1 MPKPQPSIPGLVIGG
16 TGSNSGKTTLTLA
29 LLCALHERGLVARA
43 AKTGPDYIDAA
54 FHAALTGQPAANL
67 DTWMCR
73 EAAPSPAER
82 PLHGGYGPASGLPGG
97 LKRVF
102 ARMALPCPLQADT
115 TATVPYSPNLL
126 LPDLR
131 PDLRPDL
138 LVVEGA
144 MGLFDGGHKGAG
156 STAHLAALLGLPLL
170 LVLNAGGM
178 GQSVAALAEGFL
190 HHRPAWAGTRSL
202 RFLGMICTHVG
213 SARHA
218 DLLRQSLAPV
228 SKSSG
233 VPLLG
238 LMPRQGAPTLPA
250 RHLGLVE
257 AREVLPGVDRQSLA
271 QWAEDHCNLDL
282 LLQKAGAATLR
293 RIPHADTAMTA
304 LQDENQPELSSGNT
318 AKLLPPLP
326 QTQAPAARFFP
337 AARTAP
343 RRGSSPL
350 RIGLAWDEAFSFC
363 YADLPAVLGELK
375 ACVVPF
381 SPLRNAAPPP
391 HCSGLYFPGGYPE
404 LHAERI
410 AANASMRTAL
420 HSLAAQGMPIYGEC
434 GGYMYLM
441 RSLLLNGLE
450 YAMSGLLPRSC
461 TLGQTKAALG
471 YRAALAHA
479 DWPNTS
485 SPLTGNSKVS
495 NSMTG
500 SPKTNAMARPLWVR
514 GHEFHYAQEQ
524 LDPLPAQCSPLWQLH
539 DSQGRFLRADGCR
552 MGSVAGSWLHCYPE
566 GSRRFWRAWLGLCT
580 AYIAA
585 QGS

>member
-1 MPKPQPSIPGLVIGG
+1 MPKPQPSMPGLVIGG

-54 FHAALTGQPAANL
+54 FHAALSGQPAANL

-73 EAAPSPAER
+73 ESAPSPAER
-82 PLHGGYGPASGLPGG
+82 PLSGGRGLSSGISSGLPAG
-97 LKRVF
+97 LRRVF
-102 ARMALPCPLQADT
+102 ARMSAPCEPQADT
-115 TATVPYSPNLL
+115 PGVASP
-126 LPDLR
+126 DI
-131 PDLRPDL
+131 

-144 MGLFDGGHKGAG
+144 MGLFDGGHRGAG
-156 STAHLAALLGLPLL
+156 STAHLAALLNLPML

-178 GQSVAALAEGFL
+178 GQSVTALAEGFL
-190 HHRPAWAGTRSL
+190 HHRPSWAGKRPM
-202 RFLGMICTHVG
+202 RFLGMVCTHVG

-228 SKSSG
+228 CKSTG

-257 AREVLPGVDRQSLA
+257 AREVLPGVDTKALA
-271 QWAEDHCNLDL
+271 QWAEANCDLDL
-282 LLQKAGAATLR
+282 LLQRAGAATR
-293 RIPHADTAMTA
+293 RVTAP
-304 LQDENQPELSSGNT
+304 LNQPVS
-318 AKLLPPLP
+318 PPASVP
-326 QTQAPAARFFP
+326 TARFFP
-337 AARTAP
+337 AGVAQT
-343 RRGSSPL
+343 RRGKQPL
-350 RIGLAWDEAFSFC
+350 RIGMAWDEAFSFC

-375 ACVVPF
+375 AEMVPF
-381 SPLRNAAPPP
+381 SPLRDATPPP
-391 HCSGLYFPGGYPE
+391 GCAGLYFPGGYPE

-410 AANASMRTAL
+410 AANAQMRTAL

-441 RSLLLNGLE
+441 HSLMLNGQQ

-461 TLGQTKAALG
+461 SLGQTKAALG
-471 YRAALAHA
+471 YRAALAKAGWLHA
-479 DWPNTS
+479 DST
-485 SPLTGNSKVS
+485 
-495 NSMTG
+495 
-500 SPKTNAMARPLWVR
+500 ARPLWVR

-524 LDPLPAQCSPLWQLH
+524 PAPLPPQCSPLWQLH

-566 GSRRFWRAWLGLCT
+566 GSRRFWRAWLGLCS
-580 AYIAA
+580 AYLSA
-585 QGS
+585 QGT

>member
-1 MPKPQPSIPGLVIGG
+1 MPKPPPSLPGLVIGG

-67 DTWMCR
+67 DAWMCR
-73 EAAPSPAER
+73 ESAPSSTER
-82 PLHGGYGPASGLPGG
+82 PLSTGSGSLSGLPAG
-97 LKRVF
+97 LRRVF
-102 ARMALPCPLQADT
+102 ARMAA
-115 TATVPYSPNLL
+115 PNQPQTGTPAVVT
-126 LPDLR
+126 PDI
-131 PDLRPDL
+131 

-156 STAHLAALLGLPLL
+156 STAHLAALLGLPVL

-178 GQSVAALAEGFL
+178 GQSITALAEGFL
-190 HHRPAWAGTRSL
+190 HHRPAWAGARPL
-202 RFLGMICTHVG
+202 RFLGMVCTHVG
-213 SARHA
+213 STRHA
-218 DLLRQSLAPV
+218 DLLRQSLAPLT
-228 SKSSG
+228 KSTG

-257 AREVLPGVDRQSLA
+257 AREALPAVDRQALA
-271 QWAEDHCNLDL
+271 QWAENNCDLSL
-282 LLQKAGAATLR
+282 LLKKAGAASLR
-293 RIPHADTAMTA
+293 RA
-304 LQDENQPELSSGNT
+304 LGTHGTKSTSDDENQPERPST
-318 AKLLPPLP
+318 PA
-326 QTQAPAARFFP
+326 TAARFFP
-337 AARTAP
+337 AFIANA
-343 RRGSSPL
+343 RRGKQPL

-375 ACVVPF
+375 AEVVTF
-381 SPLRNAAPPP
+381 SPLRDAAPPTG
-391 HCSGLYFPGGYPE
+391 CAGLYFPGGYPE

-410 AANASMRTAL
+410 AANAQMRTAL
-420 HSLAAQGMPIYGEC
+420 HGLAAQGMPIYGEC

-441 RSLLLNGLE
+441 RSLLIDDQE

-461 TLGQTKAALG
+461 ALGQTKAALG
-471 YRAALAHA
+471 YRAGLAHA
-479 DWPNTS
+479 HWPHASATAS
-485 SPLTGNSKVS
+485 
-495 NSMTG
+495 
-500 SPKTNAMARPLWVR
+500 PLWVR

-524 LDPLPAQCSPLWQLH
+524 ADPLPAQCSPLWQMH

-566 GSRRFWRAWLGLCT
+566 GSRRFWRLWLGLCS
-580 AYIAA
+580 AYLSA
-585 QGS
+585 QGT

>member
-1 MPKPQPSIPGLVIGG
+1 MPKPLPSLPGLVIGG

-54 FHAALTGQPAANL
+54 FHAVLTGQPAANL

-73 EAAPSPAER
+73 ESAPSATER
-82 PLHGGYGPASGLPGG
+82 PLHGGCGPSSALPTGLI
-97 LKRVF
+97 RVF
-102 ARMALPCPLQADT
+102 ERMSQPCQLWADT
-115 TATVPYSPNLL
+115 TATVPSSPNLL
-126 LPDLR
+126 PNLL
-131 PDLRPDL
+131 PDL

-156 STAHLAALLGLPLL
+156 STAHLAALLNLPVL

-190 HHRPAWAGTRSL
+190 HHRPSWAGTRPL
-202 RFLGMICTHVG
+202 HFLGMVCTHVG

-218 DLLRQSLAPV
+218 DLLRQSLAPL

-257 AREVLPGVDRQSLA
+257 AHEVLPGVDRQALA
-271 QWAEDHCNLDL
+271 QWAEDHCDLDL
-282 LLQKAGAATLR
+282 LLQKAGSGTLR
-293 RIPHADTAMTA
+293 RIPHANAAMTV
-304 LQDENQPELSSGNT
+304 LQDENQPEFSSGKT
-318 AKLLPPLP
+318 AELLPPLP
-326 QTQAPAARFFP
+326 QTQTPAACFFP
-337 AARTAP
+337 SARTAP
-343 RRGSSPL
+343 RRGKWPL
-350 RIGLAWDEAFSFC
+350 CIGLAWDEAFSFC
-363 YADLPAVLGELK
+363 YADLPAVLGELN

-381 SPLRNAAPPP
+381 SPLRDAAPPP
-391 HCSGLYFPGGYPE
+391 DCAGLYFPGGYPE

-410 AANASMRTAL
+410 AANANMRAAL
-420 HSLAAQGMPIYGEC
+420 HRFATQGMPIYGEC

-441 RSLLLNGLE
+441 RSLLLNGQE

-479 DWPNTS
+479 GWPTPNNPTLS
-485 SPLTGNSKVS
+485 SSAPS
-495 NSMTG
+495 
-500 SPKTNAMARPLWVR
+500 AAARPLWVR

-524 LDPLPAQCSPLWQLH
+524 LDPLPAQCSPLWHLH

-552 MGSVAGSWLHCYPE
+552 KGSVAGSWLHCYPE

>member
-1 MPKPQPSIPGLVIGG
+1 MPKPQPSLPGLVIGG

-73 EAAPSPAER
+73 EAAPSSAER
-82 PLHGGYGPASGLPGG
+82 PLRGGSGPSNRPISGLPAG

-102 ARMALPCPLQADT
+102 VRMSAPCSPMLASGT
-115 TATVPYSPNLL
+115 TAATPDILPHIVPNILPNI
-126 LPDLR
+126 LPDI
-131 PDLRPDL
+131 

-144 MGLFDGGHKGAG
+144 MGLFDGGHRGAG

-190 HHRPAWAGTRSL
+190 RHRPVWAETRPL
-202 RFLGMICTHVG
+202 HFLGMVCTHVG
-213 SARHA
+213 SDRHA

-228 SKSSG
+228 SKNSG

-238 LMPRQGAPTLPA
+238 LMPRQGAPSLPA

-257 AREVLPGVDRQSLA
+257 AREALPAVDRQALA
-271 QWAEDHCNLDL
+271 LWAEDHCNLDL
-282 LLQKAGAATLR
+282 LLQRAGADTLR
-293 RIPHADTAMTA
+293 RASPNHAATPANDA
-304 LQDENQPELSSGNT
+304 Q
-318 AKLLPPLP
+318 KLP
-326 QTQAPAARFFP
+326 QLSPEATPASRFFP
-337 AARTAP
+337 AANSAT
-343 RRGSSPL
+343 RRSKRPL

-375 ACVVPF
+375 AEVVTF
-381 SPLRNAAPPP
+381 SPLRDAAPPP
-391 HCSGLYFPGGYPE
+391 GCAGLYFPGGYPE
-404 LHAERI
+404 LHAARI
-410 AANASMRTAL
+410 AANAQMRTAL
-420 HSLAAQGMPIYGEC
+420 HHKAAQGMPMYGEC

-441 RSLLLNGLE
+441 DSLLLDGQQ

-461 TLGQTKAALG
+461 ALGQTKAALG
-471 YRAALAHA
+471 YRAALARA
-479 DWPNTS
+479 DWPTPSTTQS
-485 SPLTGNSKVS
+485 SI
-495 NSMTG
+495 
-500 SPKTNAMARPLWVR
+500 PKASAASTPLWVR

-524 LDPLPAQCSPLWQLH
+524 ADPLPAQCSPLWQLH

-552 MGSVAGSWLHCYPE
+552 LGSVAGSWLHCYPE
-566 GSRRFWRAWLGLCT
+566 GSRRFWRAWLGLCS
-580 AYIAA
+580 AYLSA
-585 QGS
+585 QGT

>member
-1 MPKPQPSIPGLVIGG
+1 MPKPQPSLPGLVIGG

-73 EAAPSPAER
+73 ESAPSSTER
-82 PLHGGYGPASGLPGG
+82 PLSSGSGSLSGLPAG
-97 LKRVF
+97 LRRVF
-102 ARMALPCPLQADT
+102 ARMAA
-115 TATVPYSPNLL
+115 PNQPQTGTPAVVT
-126 LPDLR
+126 PDI
-131 PDLRPDL
+131 

-156 STAHLAALLGLPLL
+156 STAHLAALLGLPVL

-178 GQSVAALAEGFL
+178 GQSITALAEGFL
-190 HHRPAWAGTRSL
+190 HHRPAWAGAWPL
-202 RFLGMICTHVG
+202 RFLGMVCTHVG
-213 SARHA
+213 STRHA
-218 DLLRQSLAPV
+218 DLLRQSLAPLT
-228 SKSSG
+228 KSTG

-257 AREVLPGVDRQSLA
+257 AREALPAVDRQALA
-271 QWAEDHCNLDL
+271 QWAENNCDLSL
-282 LLQKAGAATLR
+282 LLQRSGAATLR
-293 RIPHADTAMTA
+293 RALGTHAAKSTCG
-304 LQDENQPELSSGNT
+304 DENQPEQIST
-318 AKLLPPLP
+318 PAF
-326 QTQAPAARFFP
+326 AARFFP
-337 AARTAP
+337 AVMAKM
-343 RRGSSPL
+343 RRGKQPL

-375 ACVVPF
+375 AEVVTF
-381 SPLRNAAPPP
+381 SPLRDAAPPP
-391 HCSGLYFPGGYPE
+391 GCAGLYFPGGYPE
-404 LHAERI
+404 LHAECI
-410 AANASMRTAL
+410 AANAQMRTAL
-420 HSLAAQGMPIYGEC
+420 HAFAAQGMPIYGEC

-441 RSLLLNGLE
+441 RSLLAHGQQ

-461 TLGQTKAALG
+461 ALGQTKAALG
-471 YRAALAHA
+471 YRAGLAHS
-479 DWPNTS
+479 DWPHAST
-485 SPLTGNSKVS
+485 T
-495 NSMTG
+495 
-500 SPKTNAMARPLWVR
+500 ARPLWVR

-524 LDPLPAQCSPLWQLH
+524 ADPLPAQCSPLWQLH

-566 GSRRFWRAWLGLCT
+566 GSRRFWRLWLSLCS
-580 AYIAA
+580 AYLSA
-585 QGS
+585 QGT

>member
-1 MPKPQPSIPGLVIGG
+1 MPKPQPSLPGLVIGG

-73 EAAPSPAER
+73 ESAPSSTER
-82 PLHGGYGPASGLPGG
+82 PLSSGSGSLSGLPAG
-97 LKRVF
+97 LRRVF
-102 ARMALPCPLQADT
+102 ARMAA
-115 TATVPYSPNLL
+115 PYQPQTGTPAVLT
-126 LPDLR
+126 PDI
-131 PDLRPDL
+131 

-156 STAHLAALLGLPLL
+156 STAHLAALLGLPVL

-178 GQSVAALAEGFL
+178 GQSITALAEGFL
-190 HHRPAWAGTRSL
+190 HHRPAWAGAWPL
-202 RFLGMICTHVG
+202 RFLGMVCTHVG
-213 SARHA
+213 STRHA
-218 DLLRQSLAPV
+218 DLLRQSLAPLT
-228 SKSSG
+228 KSTG

-257 AREVLPGVDRQSLA
+257 AREALPAVDRQALA
-271 QWAEDHCNLDL
+271 HWAEDHCNLDL
-282 LLQKAGAATLR
+282 LLQRAGAATLR
-293 RIPHADTAMTA
+293 RASPDHTAA
-304 LQDENQPELSSGNT
+304 SINDAEKLPEL
-318 AKLLPPLP
+318 P
-326 QTQAPAARFFP
+326 QDATPASRFFP
-337 AARTAP
+337 AANSAT
-343 RRGSSPL
+343 RRGKRPL

-375 ACVVPF
+375 ADVVTF
-381 SPLRNAAPPP
+381 SPLRDTAPPP
-391 HCSGLYFPGGYPE
+391 GCAGLYFPGGYPE
-404 LHAERI
+404 LHAARI
-410 AANASMRTAL
+410 AANTQIRTAL
-420 HSLAAQGMPIYGEC
+420 HNKAAQGMPMYGEC

-441 RSLLLNGLE
+441 DSLLLDGQQ

-461 TLGQTKAALG
+461 SLGQTKAALG
-471 YRAALAHA
+471 YRAALAYA
-479 DWPNTS
+479 DWPTPSTPQNS
-485 SPLTGNSKVS
+485 IPKASAASP
-495 NSMTG
+495 
-500 SPKTNAMARPLWVR
+500 PLWVR

-524 LDPLPAQCSPLWQLH
+524 ADPLPARCSPLWQLH

-566 GSRRFWRAWLGLCT
+566 GSRRFWRAWLGLCS
-580 AYIAA
+580 AYFSA
-585 QGS
+585 QGT

>member
-1 MPKPQPSIPGLVIGG
+1 MPKPQPSLPGLVIGG

-73 EAAPSPAER
+73 ESAPSSTER
-82 PLHGGYGPASGLPGG
+82 PLSSGSGSLSGLPAG
-97 LKRVF
+97 LRRVF
-102 ARMALPCPLQADT
+102 ARMAA
-115 TATVPYSPNLL
+115 PYQPQTGTPAVLT
-126 LPDLR
+126 PDI
-131 PDLRPDL
+131 

-156 STAHLAALLGLPLL
+156 STAHLAALLGLPVL

-178 GQSVAALAEGFL
+178 GQSITALAEGFL
-190 HHRPAWAGTRSL
+190 HHRPAWAGAWTL
-202 RFLGMICTHVG
+202 RFLGMVCTHVG
-213 SARHA
+213 STRHA
-218 DLLRQSLAPV
+218 DLLRQSLAPLT
-228 SKSSG
+228 KSTG

-257 AREVLPGVDRQSLA
+257 AREALPAVDRQALA
-271 QWAEDHCNLDL
+271 QWAENNCDL
-282 LLQKAGAATLR
+282 SVLLKKAGAASLR
-293 RIPHADTAMTA
+293 RA
-304 LQDENQPELSSGNT
+304 LGTHGTKSISDDENQPERPST
-318 AKLLPPLP
+318 PA
-326 QTQAPAARFFP
+326 TAARFFP
-337 AARTAP
+337 AFIVNA
-343 RRGSSPL
+343 RRGKQPL

-375 ACVVPF
+375 AEVVTF
-381 SPLRNAAPPP
+381 SPLWDAAPPP
-391 HCSGLYFPGGYPE
+391 GCAGLYFPGGYPE
-404 LHAERI
+404 LHAECI
-410 AANASMRTAL
+410 AANAQMRTAL
-420 HSLAAQGMPIYGEC
+420 HAFAAQGMPIYGEC

-441 RSLLLNGLE
+441 RSLLAHGQQ

-461 TLGQTKAALG
+461 ALGQTKAALG
-471 YRAALAHA
+471 YRAGLAHS
-479 DWPNTS
+479 DWPHAST
-485 SPLTGNSKVS
+485 T
-495 NSMTG
+495 
-500 SPKTNAMARPLWVR
+500 ARPLWVR

-524 LDPLPAQCSPLWQLH
+524 AAPLPAQCSPLWQLH

-566 GSRRFWRAWLGLCT
+566 GSRRFWRLWLSLCS
-580 AYIAA
+580 AYLSA
-585 QGS
+585 QGT

>member
-1 MPKPQPSIPGLVIGG
+1 MPKPQPSLPGLVIGG

-73 EAAPSPAER
+73 EAAPSPTER
-82 PLHGGYGPASGLPGG
+82 PLRGGCGPSNRPISGLPAG
-97 LKRVF
+97 LRRVF
-102 ARMALPCPLQADT
+102 ARMSGPCSQALASGT
-115 TATVPYSPNLL
+115 TAAMSDILPPILPNI
-126 LPDLR
+126 LPDI
-131 PDLRPDL
+131 

-144 MGLFDGGHKGAG
+144 MGLFDGGHRGAG

-190 HHRPAWAGTRSL
+190 RHRPVWAGTRPL
-202 RFLGMICTHVG
+202 HFLGMVCTHVG
-213 SARHA
+213 SPRHA

-257 AREVLPGVDRQSLA
+257 AREALPAVDRQALA
-271 QWAEDHCNLDL
+271 HWAEDHCDLDL
-282 LLQKAGAATLR
+282 LLHRAGAATLR
-293 RIPHADTAMTA
+293 RASPDHAATPVNHA
-304 LQDENQPELSSGNT
+304 QKQPEL
-318 AKLLPPLP
+318 PPDA
-326 QTQAPAARFFP
+326 TPASRFFP
-337 AARTAP
+337 ASYSAT
-343 RRGSSPL
+343 RRSKHPL

-375 ACVVPF
+375 AEVVTF
-381 SPLRNAAPPP
+381 SPLRDTAPPP
-391 HCSGLYFPGGYPE
+391 GCAGLYFPGGYPE
-404 LHAERI
+404 LHAARI
-410 AANASMRTAL
+410 AANTQMRTAL
-420 HSLAAQGMPIYGEC
+420 HNKAAQGMPMYGEC

-441 RSLLLNGLE
+441 DSLLLDGQQ

-461 TLGQTKAALG
+461 SLGQTKAALG

-479 DWPNTS
+479 DWPTPSATQS
-485 SPLTGNSKVS
+485 SI
-495 NSMTG
+495 
-500 SPKTNAMARPLWVR
+500 PKDSAPSPLWVR

-524 LDPLPAQCSPLWQLH
+524 ADPLPAQCSPLWQLH

-566 GSRRFWRAWLGLCT
+566 GSRRFWRAWLGLCS
-580 AYIAA
+580 AYLSA
-585 QGS
+585 QGT

>member
-1 MPKPQPSIPGLVIGG
+1 MLKPQPSLPGLVIGG

-29 LLCALHERGLVARA
+29 LLCALRERGLVARA

-54 FHAALTGQPAANL
+54 FHAALTEQPAANL

-73 EAAPSPAER
+73 ESAPSPAER
-82 PLHGGYGPASGLPGG
+82 PLRSGCGPSGGLPAG
-97 LKRVF
+97 LRRVF
-102 ARMALPCPLQADT
+102 ARLSAPCEPLAGGT
-115 TATVPYSPNLL
+115 TAASPDTLPAI
-126 LPDLR
+126 LPDILI
-131 PDLRPDL
+131 
-138 LVVEGA
+138 VEGA

-190 HHRPAWAGTRSL
+190 RHRPAWSGIRSPH
-202 RFLGMICTHVG
+202 FLGMVCTHVG

-257 AREVLPGVDRQSLA
+257 AREVLPAVDRQALA

-282 LLQKAGAATLR
+282 LLQKAGACTLR
-293 RIPHADTAMTA
+293 RTAPTHAAATVTDV
-304 LQDENQPELSSGNT
+304 ENQPH
-318 AKLLPPLP
+318 LPPD
-326 QTQAPAARFFP
+326 TTPASRFFP
-337 AARTAP
+337 AAHSGI
-343 RRGSSPL
+343 RRGKLPL

-375 ACVVPF
+375 AEVVTF
-381 SPLRNAAPPP
+381 SPLRDAAPPP
-391 HCSGLYFPGGYPE
+391 GCAGLYFPGGYPE

-410 AANASMRTAL
+410 AANAQMRTIL
-420 HSLAAQGMPIYGEC
+420 HNLAAQGMPMYGEC

-441 RSLLLNGLE
+441 DSLLLNGQE

-479 DWPNTS
+479 DWPMPS
-485 SPLTGNSKVS
+485 SPQRSIPEASAAT
-495 NSMTG
+495 
-500 SPKTNAMARPLWVR
+500 RPLWAR

-524 LDPLPAQCSPLWQLH
+524 AAPLPAQCSPLWQLH

-566 GSRRFWRAWLGLCT
+566 GSRHFWRAWLGLCS
-580 AYIAA
+580 AYLSAH
-585 QGS
+585 GT

>member
-1 MPKPQPSIPGLVIGG
+1 MPKPQPSLPGLVIGG

-73 EAAPSPAER
+73 ESAPSSAER
-82 PLHGGYGPASGLPGG
+82 PLSAGCGSLSGLPAG
-97 LKRVF
+97 LRRVF
-102 ARMALPCPLQADT
+102 ARMSAPNQPQT
-115 TATVPYSPNLL
+115 GSPAVVT
-126 LPDLR
+126 PDI
-131 PDLRPDL
+131 

-156 STAHLAALLGLPLL
+156 STAHLAALLGLPVL

-178 GQSVAALAEGFL
+178 GQSITALAEGFL
-190 HHRPAWAGTRSL
+190 HHRPAWAGARPL
-202 RFLGMICTHVG
+202 RFLGMVCTHVG
-213 SARHA
+213 STRHA
-218 DLLRQSLAPV
+218 DLLRQSLAPLT
-228 SKSSG
+228 KSTG

-257 AREVLPGVDRQSLA
+257 AREALPAVDRQALA
-271 QWAEDHCNLDL
+271 QWAENNCDLSL
-282 LLQKAGAATLR
+282 LLKKVGAATLR
-293 RIPHADTAMTA
+293 RTLGTHGTKSTCG
-304 LQDENQPELSSGNT
+304 DENQPEQ
-318 AKLLPPLP
+318 LPTPD
-326 QTQAPAARFFP
+326 TTARFFP
-337 AARTAP
+337 AVIANA
-343 RRGSSPL
+343 RRGKQPL

-375 ACVVPF
+375 AEVVTF
-381 SPLRNAAPPP
+381 SPLRDAAPPP
-391 HCSGLYFPGGYPE
+391 GCAGLYFPGGYPE
-404 LHAERI
+404 LHAVRI
-410 AANASMRTAL
+410 AANAQMRTAL
-420 HSLAAQGMPIYGEC
+420 HALAAQGMPIYGEC

-441 RSLLLNGLE
+441 RSLLVHGQQ

-471 YRAALAHA
+471 YRAGLAHA
-479 DWPNTS
+479 HWPQPS
-485 SPLTGNSKVS
+485 
-495 NSMTG
+495 
-500 SPKTNAMARPLWVR
+500 TNARPLWVR

-524 LDPLPAQCSPLWQLH
+524 ADPLPAQCSPLWQLH

-566 GSRRFWRAWLGLCT
+566 GSRRFWRSWLSLCS
-580 AYIAA
+580 AYLSA
-585 QGS
+585 QGT

>member
-1 MPKPQPSIPGLVIGG
+1 MPKPQPSLPGLVIGG

-73 EAAPSPAER
+73 ESAPSPAER
-82 PLHGGYGPASGLPGG
+82 PLRGGGRPSSGLPAG

-102 ARMALPCPLQADT
+102 ARMSAPCESRASGSTVSTADVLPNTWAET
-115 TATVPYSPNLL
+115 
-126 LPDLR
+126 LPDI
-131 PDLRPDL
+131 
-138 LVVEGA
+138 VIVEGA

-156 STAHLAALLGLPLL
+156 STAHLAALLGLPML

-190 HHRPAWAGTRSL
+190 HHRPTWAGSRPL
-202 RFLGMICTHVG
+202 RFLGMVCTHVG
-213 SARHA
+213 TARHA
-218 DLLRQSLAPV
+218 DLLRQSLAPLC
-228 SKSSG
+228 KSAG

-257 AREVLPGVDRQSLA
+257 AREVLPGVDRKALA
-271 QWAEDHCNLDL
+271 QWAEQNCNLDL
-282 LLQKAGAATLR
+282 LLQKADAATLR
-293 RIPHADTAMTA
+293 RIPHTNTAIPAPQAD
-304 LQDENQPELSSGNT
+304 NQPELSSGNT
-318 AKLLPPLP
+318 AELLPPQP
-326 QTQAPAARFFP
+326 QAQAPAARFFP
-337 AARTAP
+337 AASTAP
-343 RRGSSPL
+343 RRGKRPL

-363 YADLPAVLGELK
+363 YADLPAVLAELK
-375 ACVVPF
+375 AEVVTF
-381 SPLRNAAPPP
+381 SPLRDSAPP
-391 HCSGLYFPGGYPE
+391 HQCAGLYFPGGYPE
-404 LHAERI
+404 LYAERI
-410 AANASMRTAL
+410 AANAEMHAAL
-420 HSLAAQGMPIYGEC
+420 HSLAAQGMPMYGEC

-441 RSLLLNGLE
+441 RSLLVNGLE

-461 TLGQTKAALG
+461 ALGQAKAALG

-479 DWPNTS
+479 NWPTPSNPALSKPTPS
-485 SPLTGNSKVS
+485 SAVPSSSAPSAAV
-495 NSMTG
+495 
-500 SPKTNAMARPLWVR
+500 RPLWVR

-524 LDPLPAQCSPLWQLH
+524 PDPLPAQCSPLWQLH
-539 DSQGRFLRADGCR
+539 DSRGLFLRADGCR

-585 QGS
+585 QDS

>member
-1 MPKPQPSIPGLVIGG
+1 MPKPQPSLPGLVIGG

-29 LLCALHERGLVARA
+29 LLCALHERGLAARA

-73 EAAPSPAER
+73 EAAPSPTER
-82 PLHGGYGPASGLPGG
+82 PLRAGCGPSCGLPAG

-102 ARMALPCPLQADT
+102 ARMSAPCSLPLAGDT
-115 TATVPYSPNLL
+115 TAATPDTLPHI
-126 LPDLR
+126 LPDI
-131 PDLRPDL
+131 

-144 MGLFDGGHKGAG
+144 MGLFDGGHRGTG

-190 HHRPAWAGTRSL
+190 HHRPAWAKNKPLS
-202 RFLGMICTHVG
+202 FLGMVCTHVG

-218 DLLRQSLAPV
+218 DLLRQSLAPLC
-228 SKSSG
+228 KSSG

-257 AREVLPGVDRQSLA
+257 AREVLPNLDRHALA
-271 QWAEDHCNLDL
+271 QWAENHCTIDM
-282 LLQKAGAATLR
+282 LLQRAGAGTLR
-293 RIPHADTAMTA
+293 R
-304 LQDENQPELSSGNT
+304 
-318 AKLLPPLP
+318 PLP
-326 QTQAPAARFFP
+326 AHTTAQASTPPPTAPITPPITLASRFFP
-337 AARTAP
+337 AANSAT
-343 RRGSSPL
+343 RRGKRPL

-375 ACVVPF
+375 ADVVTF
-381 SPLRNAAPPP
+381 SPLRDTAPPP
-391 HCSGLYFPGGYPE
+391 GCAGLYFPGGYPE
-404 LHAERI
+404 LHAARI
-410 AANASMRTAL
+410 AANTQIRTAL
-420 HSLAAQGMPIYGEC
+420 HNKAAQGMPMYGEC

-441 RSLLLNGLE
+441 DSLLLDGQQ

-461 TLGQTKAALG
+461 SLGQTKAALG
-471 YRAALAHA
+471 YRAALAYA
-479 DWPNTS
+479 DWPTPSTPQNS
-485 SPLTGNSKVS
+485 IPKASAASP
-495 NSMTG
+495 
-500 SPKTNAMARPLWVR
+500 PLWVR

-524 LDPLPAQCSPLWQLH
+524 ADPLPARCSPLWQLH

-566 GSRRFWRAWLGLCT
+566 GSRRFWRAWLGLCS
-580 AYIAA
+580 AYFSA
-585 QGS
+585 QGT